1 MQYPGGR
8 LCGPALDS
16 FDFASVGNPA
26 MPSLTILLIPSAL
39 QALAML
45 VDESVFH
52 RRRGLLKSERIGHP
66 LDAVI
71 VAACYAWLLS
81 NPEPSERA
89 LTVYVVLAA
98 ASCILITR
106 DEFAHARAC
115 EPTEH

>member
-1 MQYPGGR
+1 
-8 LCGPALDS
+8 
-16 FDFASVGNPA
+16 

-39 QALAML
+39 QALAMP

-89 LTVYVVLAA
+89 HRLRRVGRGVVHP
-98 ASCILITR
+98 
-106 DEFAHARAC
+106 DHARRVHARSSL
-115 EPTEH
+115 

>member
-1 MQYPGGR
+1 
-8 LCGPALDS
+8 
-16 FDFASVGNPA
+16 

-52 RRRGLLKSERIGHP
+52 RRRGLLRSERIGHP

-71 VAACYAWLLS
+71 VAACYAWLLV

-106 DEFAHARAC
+106 DEFTHARAC
-115 EPTEH
+115 DPTEHWLHAVLFVLHPIAFLAYGVLWWQGR